1 VVRVSEVT
9 VAVEEIPDEL
19 KERDQWLMW
28 DASADAPRRPHWRG
42 NFSVSWTDPD
52 DWHAFEDAVEA
63 AQERETWGIGYVF
76 SNTNDDHAAG
86 VYGALDLDGCADE
99 DGRPKDWLPSLQ
111 SFFEEDAYMEFSPSG
126 EGIHIPL
133 VGFEPPD
140 WWRDVHFT
148 DEEHEGVE
156 AYGKKFFTFTGDR
169 LQGAGDEVADTGEF
183 VEDWLIEAHKAVTG
197 DDPTKEQSADFKDAS
212 DGGRANREEFLD
224 EDDIRDALEHVNPD
238 VDYNTWRDIGF
249 ALADFFSSDHTAY
262 SVFEDWSRSGSK
274 WDSEAEDRA
283 ERIISD
289 ASSGGGRTIGT
300 VIHHARQGG
309 WEIPSP
315 KREHPRPPGEAR
327 SAAHDDDESD
337 VEVRD
342 DDADQEESSWE
353 VSWDYVR
360 EMYGDEGRDWGR
372 YYAAEALDVRYSWM
386 FVVESETLWVYDDDR
401 GYFNRWGEQFVA
413 NVLERQLGTHYSR
426 SEKEEI
432 LARLQ
437 ARHQTHREELNAR
450 ARDGHY
456 LCVGNGV
463 VDLATGELHDHDPAY
478 KFTRGLAWD
487 YEPAR
492 ADPEPVVE
500 FLDDITKREEDRDT
514 LLDHLAHG
522 LMPGHPYRAFVISYG
537 PGSNGKTQMGKL
549 FRGFVGEDNAASV
562 ELQDLTGDDQ
572 FATGGLPGAFVN
584 VGDDISVSEIRD
596 VSILKSLTGGG
607 TVRANEKYE
616 KQYEFENEAAMFFS
630 ANEPPRI
637 SEESDAIGDRLYPI
651 EMPYRFLDEDQYDP
665 ENQQHKKKT
674 PGIAQ
679 NLINDEAAMRGL
691 LLLAVKH
698 AQELIDSNG
707 QYSMP
712 EGPQERR
719 ELYEAASDPI
729 RRFALEYLEQA
740 DQGDLVLKD
749 DAFDVYKAMCEAQD
763 ERVASAD
770 GFKRQ
775 IAQQALIDVESAR
788 TRKFTPGDEQETCWR
803 YVRFGE
809 DAKDLMP
816 PRLVE
821 RYFPGDGAGEDD
833 DGDGDESTASDAVD
847 GAETPRSAFGAEPI
861 RDAAEATTGYVT
873 VTGEVAT
880 VQHLGE
886 DGNGVKAILKDTSGA
901 IDLKTWDA
909 DWCDRLEDLEGETI
923 VVQTAEVYDDDY
935 DDTRKLA
942 PVEGLTDVQTIQQ
955 GVGYTEGE
963 APAAANQG
971 QLDDTTAEA
980 TPDGGTPDAGV
991 VETDTEDDGGADAE
1005 NGAEDDTTSDEDG
1018 VPEDASGLLADARR
1032 LVELLEQRG
1041 IALEEN
1047 EIVVAASIDRDLM
1060 GPERAKE
1067 ALEYAV
1073 TKKGLIMETG
1083 DGYRPV

>member
-1 VVRVSEVT
+1 MSEVE
-9 VAVEEIPDEL
+9 VAADEIPEEL

-52 DWHAFEDAVEA
+52 DWHSFQEAVEA

-76 SNTNDDHAAG
+76 SNTNDDHAPG

-111 SFFEEDAYMEFSPSG
+111 SFFDEDAYMEFSPSG

-133 VGFEPPD
+133 VGFEPPE

-169 LQGAGDEVADTGEF
+169 LQGSGDEVADTGDY

-197 DDPTKEQSADFKDAS
+197 EDPTKERSADFEDAS

-224 EDDIRDALEHVNPD
+224 EDDIRDALDHVDPD
-238 VDYNTWRDIGF
+238 VEYNTWRDIGF
-249 ALADFFSSDHTAY
+249 ALADFFSSDHTAL
-262 SVFEDWSRSGSK
+262 SVFEDWSRGGSK
-274 WDSEAEDRA
+274 WDSEAEERA

-300 VIHHARQGG
+300 VIHHARQSG
-309 WEIPSP
+309 WEMP
-315 KREHPRPPGEAR
+315 KTSSGPEHKRPPGEAR
-327 SAAHDDDESD
+327 ALAEQEGDGGDDDEGD
-337 VEVRD
+337 GETT
-342 DDADQEESSWE
+342 EWE
-353 VSWDYVR
+353 VSWNYVR
-360 EMYGDEGRDWGR
+360 DLYSEEGNDWGR
-372 YYAAEALDVRYSWM
+372 YYAAEALDDRYSWM
-386 FVVESETLWVYDDDR
+386 FVVESETLWVYDEDR

-413 NVLERQLGTHYSR
+413 NVLERELGTHYSR
-426 SEKEEI
+426 SQKDEV

-463 VDLATGELHDHDPAY
+463 VDLATGDLHDHDPSY
-478 KFTRGLAWD
+478 KFTRGLQWD
-487 YEPAR
+487 YEPAK

-500 FLDDITKREEDRDT
+500 FLDDITKREADRDT

-522 LMPGHPYRAFVISYG
+522 LMPGHPYRAFLITYG
-537 PGSNGKTQMGKL
+537 PGSNGKTQMGQL

-562 ELQDLTGDDQ
+562 ELQDLTGDDN

-651 EMPYRFLDEDQYDP
+651 EMPYRFVDNDAYDP
-665 ENQQHKKKT
+665 ENPKHKKKT
-674 PGIAQ
+674 PGISQ
-679 NLINDEAAMRGL
+679 SLLDDERAMQGL

-698 AQELIDSNG
+698 AQELIESNG

-712 EGPQERR
+712 EGPKERR

-740 DQGDLVLKD
+740 DQGDLILKD
-749 DAFDVYKAMCEAQD
+749 DAFDVYKAMCEEQD

-775 IAQQALIDVESAR
+775 IAQQALLDVESAR
-788 TRKFTPGDEQETCWR
+788 TRKLTPGDTQERCWR
-803 YVRFGE
+803 YIRFDE
-809 DAKDLMP
+809 DAKDLMS
-816 PRLVE
+816 PRLIE
-821 RYFPGDGAGEDD
+821 RYFPGEEAGDDDD
-833 DGDGDESTASDAVD
+833 DGDEDATSGDESPVEKERA
-847 GAETPRSAFGAEPI
+847 AFGATSI
-861 RDAAEATTGYVT
+861 SSAAEALTGYVT
-873 VTGEVAT
+873 VTAEVAA
-880 VQHLGE
+880 VQRLGE
-886 DGNGVKAILKDTSGA
+886 EGNGVKAILKDTTGA
-901 IDLKTWDA
+901 MDLKTWEE
-909 DWCDRLEDLEGETI
+909 DWSARLEDLEGET
-923 VVQTAEVYDDDY
+923 VVVENAEVYDDDY
-935 DDTRKLA
+935 DGTRKLA
-942 PVEGLTDVQTIQQ
+942 PVAGLTDVQTIQQ
-955 GVGYTEGE
+955 GVGHTEGE
-963 APAAANQG
+963 EPGDAQG
-971 QLDDTTAEA
+971 QLDETPTQAEA
-980 TPDGGTPDAGV
+980 EADGGQVPDV
-991 VETDTEDDGGADAE
+991 VDDLAPRDD
-1005 NGAEDDTTSDEDG
+1005 EDDTTSS
-1018 VPEDASGLLADARR
+1018 VPEDAEGMLADARR

-1041 IALEEN
+1041 IALEER

-1073 TKKGLIMETG
+1073 SEKGLIMETE
-1083 DGYRPV
+1083 DGYTPV